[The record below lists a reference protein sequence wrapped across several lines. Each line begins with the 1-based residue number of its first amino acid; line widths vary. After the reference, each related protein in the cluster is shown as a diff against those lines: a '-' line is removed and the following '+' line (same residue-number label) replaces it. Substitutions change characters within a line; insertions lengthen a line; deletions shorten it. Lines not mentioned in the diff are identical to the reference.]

1 MVQFTEAP
9 LSCHLPLMAIRPDK
23 PTPSTIQRPLSLAV
37 MDLHRALLQAQARET
52 GLAGNPYKLLGAVME
67 DPRFAWLRAFSD
79 LIVAMDEAGARGE
92 LPEAAALAPFV
103 EAVRALIAPGT
114 EAAARIADLAP
125 TTPDIAAAAAKTQA
139 ALAEF
144 TQ

>member
-1 MVQFTEAP
+1 
-9 LSCHLPLMAIRPDK
+9 MAIRPDK

-37 MDLHRALLQAQARET
+37 MDLHRALLHAQGREA

-92 LPEAAALAPFV
+92 LPDAAALAPFV
-103 EAVRALIAPGT
+103 AAVRALIAPGT
-114 EAAARIADLAP
+114 EAAARIAALAP
-125 TTPDIAAAAAKTQA
+125 TTPDIAAAADKTRI

-144 TQ
+144 AE

>member
-1 MVQFTEAP
+1 
-9 LSCHLPLMAIRPDK
+9 MAIRPDK

-79 LIVAMDEAGARGE
+79 LIVAMDEAGDRGE
-92 LPEAAALAPFV
+92 LPDAAALAPYV
-103 EAVRALIAPGT
+103 AALRALIAPGT
-114 EAAARIADLAP
+114 EAAARIATLSP
-125 TTPDIAAAAAKTQA
+125 TTPDVAASHDKTRIA
-139 ALAEF
+139 LSEFAE
-144 TQ
+144 